1 MDNIIDLKG
10 KTIVI
15 TGAASGIGREV
26 AIVTSLQGAHVIL
39 LDISQEGLNSTL
51 SLLSGDK
58 HSAITTNLANLNE
71 LQDIVSDIVSKYG
84 VIWGLVHCAGISS
97 RKPLNMLKKE
107 SSENL
112 MNVNFYSFVELVK
125 LATKKDNFAFGGS
138 IVAISSVSSIKGYKA
153 KTEYCVSK
161 AALDAAVRCFAL
173 ELMHKNIRVNTIMP
187 GVVDTPMALKAK
199 KISQAI
205 GNDTNEQQPLG
216 NTHPQEVA
224 NLAAFLLS
232 DATKTITGT
241 SIRIDGG
248 LCV

>member
-26 AIVTSLQGAHVIL
+26 AIVTSRQGAHVIL

-84 VIWGLVHCAGISS
+84 AIWGLVHCAGISS

-107 SSENL
+107 SFENL
-112 MNVNFYSFVELVK
+112 MNVNFFSFVELVK
-125 LATKKDNFAFGGS
+125 LATKKNNFAFGGS
-138 IVAISSVSSIKGYKA
+138 IIAISSVSSIKGYKA

-173 ELMHKNIRVNTIMP
+173 ELMNKKIRVNTIMP
-187 GVVDTPMALKAK
+187 GVVDTPMALKAQ

-205 GNDTNEQQPLG
+205 GNDTDEQQPLG
-216 NTHPQEVA
+216 NTRPQEVA

>member
-26 AIVTSLQGAHVIL
+26 AIVTSRQGAHVVL

-107 SSENL
+107 RSENL

-173 ELMHKNIRVNTIMP
+173 ELMHKYIRVNTIMP

-205 GNDTNEQQPLG
+205 GNDANEQQPLG